1 MSLLSNLWDSERVL
15 SASARM
21 RTVSYV
27 ESGRETR
34 DRESRSSIWMS
45 VVVRSCAATILSN
58 FSGWE
63 DRDGGESKSDLV
75 VDMLSAGLD
84 CGVAKS
90 EVVSRITEG
99 AITTTKRQLD
109 VGDVRYPNVLWEQF
123 NVK

>member
-1 MSLLSNLWDSERVL
+1 
-15 SASARM
+15 
-21 RTVSYV
+21 
-27 ESGRETR
+27 
-34 DRESRSSIWMS
+34 MS
-45 VVVRSCAATILSN
+45 VVVRSCAATILSS

-84 CGVAKS
+84 CGIAKS

-99 AITTTKRQLD
+99 AITTAERQLD